1 MSKREFDEMMCAMY
15 GAYVNIKRKRNQ
27 EPMPYHAFKVR
38 FKMWKEW

>member
-1 MSKREFDEMMCAMY
+1 MNKRDLDELMLSQY
-15 GAYVNIKRKRNQ
+15 NNYVNWKHKRNQ